1 MVVADVKKRWEHLQ
15 NSLQNRLV
23 EVIAVTKFHSPEV
36 LQICYELGI
45 KHVGE
50 SRPQEMVEKFSAVP
64 QLQSAFQK
72 HFVGNL
78 QRNKIKYLTQIVDSF
93 DSVANLQ
100 TIKTIEQQFEQRSK
114 RQVEILLQINSTN
127 EPQKNGI
134 LVDDLDTLK
143 NMIDYCGQ
151 SKTVVLTGI
160 MSMGPTPS
168 NDPLLNNEATKV
180 AFAKTAQ
187 LFANLKNFAGSS
199 FQRLSMGMSNDY
211 ILAVQE
217 GSTEIRIGSLL
228 FGERQ

>member
-1 MVVADVKKRWEHLQ
+1 MLVDEVKKRWQQLQ
-15 NSLQNRLV
+15 NSLPNQQV
-23 EVIAVTKFHSPEV
+23 EIIAVTKFHSQEV
-36 LQICYELGI
+36 LQICHGLGI

-50 SRPQEMVEKFSAVP
+50 SRPQEMVEKFSALP

-78 QRNKIKYLTQIVDSF
+78 QRNKIKYLTHIVDSF

-134 LVDDLDTLK
+134 LLDDLDALK
-143 NMIDYCGQ
+143 HIIDYCGQ
-151 SKTVVLTGI
+151 SKTVFLTGL

-168 NDPLLNNEATKV
+168 GDSLLDNEATKV

-187 LFANLKNFAGSS
+187 LFASLKNFAGSS
-199 FQRLSMGMSNDY
+199 FRRLSMGMSNDY
-211 ILAVQE
+211 TLAIQE

-228 FGERQ
+228 FGARQ